1 MGMNKTFKMVYVATP
16 RKDPNRILK
25 EMVEILRKENQQLEH
40 QVRVSERAAQ
50 RIELF
55 EAAIDNAMLAVRI
68 LAKAVSSKTATGK
81 KARAEARQLLEER
94 GLRPPGTL
102 GSSRVKR
109 RRRKR
114 PLDRAGSA

>member
-1 MGMNKTFKMVYVATP
+1 MTEAFREARMTTA
-16 RKDPNRILK
+16 RKDPNRILR

-50 RIELF
+50 RIEMF

-68 LAKAVSSKTATGK
+68 LAKAVSPKTAVGK
-81 KARAEARQLLEER
+81 KARADARQLLEER

-102 GSSRVKR
+102 GSSRTKR

-114 PLDRAGSA
+114 PLDRAG